1 MNRYQEALTYVVV
14 PVRAVTSIIS
24 GVLVVHSFV
33 TPVLVACWTDHWVL
47 CAVVNYV
54 VVFLLW
60 CLHLA
65 TGELEKPY
73 EHALNVDACALRAEF
88 DGKMV
93 AITSPLS
100 ARVPHLA
107 TDVAPC
113 ARLVEDHSCGFQGSG
128 PSVVPNVSSS
138 TDLATSDEDCA
149 YVTSQSVLS
158 TAETL
163 DGVTLMCDA
172 KTLPTPYWESNLERR
187 STASEHNEWEL
198 GQDPFAHHVQL
209 LSRTQLAGLPDMRV
223 EICDDESVYGP
234 GASESDICQSCISV
248 GARLNPFR
256 RRDGKGGHQ
265 SGMQPLSPASIH
277 IEEQGSR
284 APFGFSPYG
293 TRGIMQEARG
303 RAKAVPVGRA
313 ML

>member
-1 MNRYQEALTYVVV
+1 
-14 PVRAVTSIIS
+14 
-24 GVLVVHSFV
+24 
-33 TPVLVACWTDHWVL
+33 VL

-73 EHALNVDACALRAEF
+73 QHALNVDVLALRAEF

-107 TDVAPC
+107 ADVASC
-113 ARLVEDHSCGFQGSG
+113 ARLVKDHSSGFEGSE
-128 PSVVPNVSSS
+128 PSVVPNVSTS
-138 TDLATSDEDCA
+138 TDLATSD
-149 YVTSQSVLS
+149 TSQSVLS
-158 TAETL
+158 SGETL

-172 KTLPTPYWESNLERR
+172 KALPTPCCESNLERR
-187 STASEHNEWEL
+187 STATEHNEWEL

-234 GASESDICQSCISV
+234 GASESDMCQSCISV

-265 SGMQPLSPASIH
+265 WGMQPLSPASIH

-293 TRGIMQEARG
+293 TRGMMQEARG
-303 RAKAVPVGRA
+303 RRKQS
-313 ML
+313 L